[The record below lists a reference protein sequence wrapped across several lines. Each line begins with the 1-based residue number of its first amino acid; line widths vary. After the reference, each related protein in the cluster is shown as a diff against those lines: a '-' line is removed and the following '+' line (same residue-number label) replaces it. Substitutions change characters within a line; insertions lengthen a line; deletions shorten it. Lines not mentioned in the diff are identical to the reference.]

1 MATISFLAGLSQIA
15 FHPTIYK
22 TPVYNSRTDFVPVAM
37 IVEQPFLL
45 VTRID
50 FPANN
55 LQEFI
60 AYVKANQGKLQYG
73 SGAGSG
79 SGNHLSCELFNAAIG
94 VKVTHVSYRDIGPLT
109 QDMLASRI
117 DYQCPLPGTMIPLI
131 ETKKVK
137 GIATLGKIRLAAL
150 PNLASAH
157 EQGLAEFD
165 VPNWYAFFMPKDT
178 PDPVVRKL
186 NQATIAT
193 LDTPSVQQRLGAL
206 AATIV
211 APERRSPAYLQ
222 KFVAGEIEKW
232 AAPIKAAGVLIE

>member
-1 MATISFLAGLSQIA
+1 

-22 TPVYNSRTDFVPVAM
+22 TPVYNSRTDFAPVGM

-60 AYVKANQGKLQYG
+60 TCVKANQGKLQYG
-73 SGAGSG
+73 SGAGTG
-79 SGNHLSCELFNAAIG
+79 SGNPLSCELLNATIS
-94 VKVTHVSYRDIGPLT
+94 VKVTHVPYRDIGPLT
-109 QDMLASRI
+109 QDMLAGRI

-137 GIATLGKIRLAAL
+137 GIATLGRNRLAAL

-157 EQGLAEFD
+157 EQGLTDFD
-165 VPNWYAFFMPKDT
+165 V
-178 PDPVVRKL
+178 
-186 NQATIAT
+186 
-193 LDTPSVQQRLGAL
+193 
-206 AATIV
+206 
-211 APERRSPAYLQ
+211 
-222 KFVAGEIEKW
+222 
-232 AAPIKAAGVLIE
+232 